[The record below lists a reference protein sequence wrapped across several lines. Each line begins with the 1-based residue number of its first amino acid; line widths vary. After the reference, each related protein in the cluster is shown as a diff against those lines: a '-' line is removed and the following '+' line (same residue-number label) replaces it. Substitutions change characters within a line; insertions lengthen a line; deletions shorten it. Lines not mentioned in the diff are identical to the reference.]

1 MKFHVLKSPRDIQRP
16 AVTDFVD
23 ADPVNRG
30 QAPKCPSCGHF
41 IGGLAWLPPHR
52 AVLEVWGKEYGDIA
66 FFMDEL
72 LISKRMADLYRAEE
86 LSGLQG
92 FDEVEIVKVIRRG
105 GSRLRTP
112 PPPYYCVTVA
122 RSRAAIDVETSGLV
136 LREPYTC
143 NECRGGFIIRTARV
157 VLEEGTWS
165 GEDIFI
171 ARGLPGTIL
180 TSKRFKAF
188 FDRHLIN
195 NGILID
201 ATEYSFDFYPG
212 KSISEIDFGD

>member
-1 MKFHVLKSPRDIQRP
+1 MKGPG
-16 AVTDFVD
+16 VTDFVD
-23 ADPVNRG
+23 ANPVNRG
-30 QAPKCPSCGHF
+30 EAPKCPSCGRF
-41 IGGLAWLPPHR
+41 ISGLVWLPPYR

-66 FFMDEL
+66 FFMDVL
-72 LISKRMADLYRAEE
+72 LISKRMADLYRTEG

-112 PPPYYCVTVA
+112 PPPYYCVTIA
-122 RSRAAIDVETSGLV
+122 RSRATIDVAASGLV

-143 NECRGGFIIRTARV
+143 NECRGGLIVRTERV

-180 TSKRFKAF
+180 TSERFKAF
-188 FDRHLIN
+188 FDKYHIN
-195 NGILID
+195 NGILVD
-201 ATEYSFDFYPG
+201 AVEYSFDFYPG
-212 KSISEIDFGD
+212 RSISEIES